1 MAPTTRLREKPSL
14 RVDYRTNQKREPR
27 EHHVVIADEG
37 SGPNPFVVPDR
48 SKLKPSKRSS
58 GPLARS
64 ARITKTKASVKMPT
78 LKQMRQCDICADL
91 RPSTLFPV
99 GKGVK
104 VCKHMEAVCMYCVE
118 ALVKGLVSDR
128 KLGEARL
135 KCLDPGCEHVLS
147 FEHVKAI
154 VNKHVFD
161 T

>member
-14 RVDYRTNQKREPR
+14 RINYRTNRKREPR
-27 EHHVVIADEG
+27 ENHVVIANEKSG
-37 SGPNPFVVPDR
+37 SNPFIVPDS
-48 SKLKPSKRSS
+48 SKLKPAKRSS

-64 ARITKTKASVKMPT
+64 ARIAKTKAPVKTPK
-78 LKQMRQCDICADL
+78 LNQMRQCDICADF

-104 VCKHMEAVCMYCVE
+104 VCKHMKAVCMYCVE
-118 ALVKGLVSDR
+118 ALVKGMVSDR

-154 VNKHVFD
+154 VNKDVFD